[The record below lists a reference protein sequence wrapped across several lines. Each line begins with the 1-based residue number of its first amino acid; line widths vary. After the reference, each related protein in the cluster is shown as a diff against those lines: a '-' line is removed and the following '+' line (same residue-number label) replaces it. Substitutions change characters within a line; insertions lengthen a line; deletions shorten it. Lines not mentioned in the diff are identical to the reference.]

1 MACVGSGRAAACV
14 FYAQNTQAYTLIH
27 TQTHPHALSH
37 TITSHSCLFLF
48 CFHPQLIAHFILRA
62 DSDKAKPR
70 SAPSAGGGAAKGE
83 KGNGGVNKN
92 MIYFNLRLTPEMQVT
107 CDDV

>member
-1 MACVGSGRAAACV
+1 MWVVGELLRVCFTHKTHTRTHANASAR
-14 FYAQNTQAYTLIH
+14 TL
-27 TQTHPHALSH
+27 THNHLTFMFIS
-37 TITSHSCLFLF
+37 LF
-48 CFHPQLIAHFILRA
+48 FHPQSIAHFILRA
-62 DSDKAKPR
+62 DADKAKPR
-70 SAPSAGGGAAKGE
+70 CAPSAGGGAAKGE